1 MPECAVFDA
10 QAVSSLG
17 FLVTGIASIVAFF
30 AKSYADAAAHKTAEA
45 EKQADLDR
53 EQALTR
59 VRLQISTF
67 VGPLHRSFKCFN
79 TALMSYQQS
88 TTLDG
93 KMHQHIP
100 AAWKSKK
107 YWTPVFDDLIVAGY
121 IASPDSPEAVRYRTF
136 ITARFQ
142 PLWRISRDLI
152 IAHASDLAELPLD
165 VDWEE
170 KHPKETRMSPYTFSS
185 HTLVPFDSLVNW
197 SYEFDEIVSEWE
209 RGIFLR
215 MQPFVALPIR
225 LLIDNVDHQF
235 ATAKEKEAKYN
246 PHVARADKKVADGN
260 YGRTEAEIKAS
271 ERAEAETKEKE
282 ARPASPKFA
291 TTSAT
296 TSAKVAPA

>member
-1 MPECAVFDA
+1 
-10 QAVSSLG
+10 
-17 FLVTGIASIVAFF
+17 
-30 AKSYADAAAHKTAEA
+30 
-45 EKQADLDR
+45 
-53 EQALTR
+53 
-59 VRLQISTF
+59 
-67 VGPLHRSFKCFN
+67 
-79 TALMSYQQS
+79 
-88 TTLDG
+88 
-93 KMHQHIP
+93 
-100 AAWKSKK
+100 
-107 YWTPVFDDLIVAGY
+107 
-121 IASPDSPEAVRYRTF
+121 
-136 ITARFQ
+136 
-142 PLWRISRDLI
+142 
-152 IAHASDLAELPLD
+152 
-165 VDWEE
+165 
-170 KHPKETRMSPYTFSS
+170 MSPYTFSS

-225 LLIDNVDHQF
+225 LLNDIVDHQF

-260 YGRTEAEIKAS
+260 YGRTDPPEAEIKAS